1 MQPQQLPSLIIGGG
15 IAGLTAALA
24 LRQRGLAAVVCEAA
38 PQILP
43 LGAGIWMAP
52 NAMQVFARLGLA
64 ARIDAG
70 GVPLQAIEIV
80 DGQMRPILRTDQGRI
95 RARFGHGTT
104 AIRRATLQSLL
115 LAEVGPAH
123 VRLGK
128 VCTALA
134 EDAAG
139 ITATFA
145 DGSAVRAAFVVAADG
160 LRSPIR
166 EGLFP
171 GVRPAGT
178 GHLVWRGMSAV
189 PLTPH
194 FKRAIREAWAG
205 GRRFG
210 FSEIEDGVVDWFA
223 AVPGHFGGE
232 RAGLLAR
239 LQAAFAGFAYPV
251 PAILAAATEAAIIK
265 NEVLDIDPLPRWHRG
280 RVCLIGD
287 AAHAAT
293 PYLGQGGCQAVEDAY
308 ALALSL
314 SQHPEDPAAA
324 FAALHRLRHG
334 KAGRIGRT
342 SRLMGRVGYLSGP
355 LGALRNA
362 AMRATP
368 QWVSEQQFCSVY
380 RLGY

>member
-1 MQPQQLPSLIIGGG
+1 MQQLPGIIIGGG

-24 LRQRGLAAVVCEAA
+24 LRQRGNVATVCEAA

-52 NAMQVFARLGLA
+52 NAMQVFERLGLA

-70 GVPLQAIEIV
+70 GVPLQAIELV
-80 DGQMRPILRTDQGRI
+80 DGQMRPLLRTDQGRI

-104 AIRRATLQSLL
+104 AIRRATLQQLL
-115 LAEVGPAH
+115 LQEVGPAH
-123 VRLGK
+123 VQLGK
-128 VCTALA
+128 SCTGLA

-139 ITATFA
+139 VTVTFA
-145 DGSAVRAAFVVAADG
+145 DGSAVRAGFVVGADG
-160 LRSPIR
+160 IHSPVR
-166 EGLFP
+166 EHLFP
-171 GVRPAGT
+171 GVRPAGR
-178 GHLVWRGMSAV
+178 GHLVWRGMAAV
-189 PLTPH
+189 ALTPH
-194 FKRAIREAWAG
+194 FRRAIREAWMG
-205 GRRFG
+205 GLRFG

-223 AVPGHFGGE
+223 AVPGRFGGE
-232 RAGLLAR
+232 REGLLAR

-265 NEVLDIDPLPRWHRG
+265 NEVLDIDPLPHWHRG
-280 RVCLIGD
+280 RICLIGD

-314 SQHPEDPAAA
+314 AQNPDNPAAA
-324 FAALHRLRHG
+324 FAAMQRLRHA
-334 KAGRIGRT
+334 KARRIVRT
-342 SRLMGRVGYLSGP
+342 SRLMGRVGYLSGAAA
-355 LGALRNA
+355 ALRNA

-380 RLGY
+380 TLNF

>member
-1 MQPQQLPSLIIGGG
+1 MQQLPGIIIGGG
-15 IAGLTAALA
+15 IAGLTAAIA
-24 LRQRGLAAVVCEAA
+24 LRQRGLAATVYEAA

-43 LGAGIWMAP
+43 LGAGIWLAP

-64 ARIDAG
+64 ARINAG
-70 GVPLQAIEIV
+70 GVPLHAIEVV
-80 DGQMRPILRTDQGRI
+80 DGQMRPILRTNQDRI
-95 RARFGHGTT
+95 RARFGHSTT

-123 VRLGK
+123 VQLGK
-128 VCTALA
+128 VCTGLT

-139 ITATFA
+139 VMVTFA

-166 EGLFP
+166 EHLFP

-178 GHLVWRGMSAV
+178 GHLVWRGMAAV
-189 PLTPH
+189 ALTPH

-205 GRRFG
+205 GLRFG

-223 AVPGHFGGE
+223 AVPGRFGGT
-232 RAGLLAR
+232 RDGLLAR

-251 PAILAAATEAAIIK
+251 PAILAAATEAAIIR

-280 RVCLIGD
+280 RVGLIGD
-287 AAHAAT
+287 AAHATT

-314 SQHPEDPAAA
+314 LQHPTDPAAA
-324 FAALHRLRHG
+324 FAALQQLRQG
-334 KAGRIGRT
+334 KARRVVHT
-342 SRLMGRVGYLSGP
+342 SRLMGRVGYLDGA
-355 LGALRNA
+355 LGALRNV

-368 QWVSEQQFCSVY
+368 QWVSEQQFRAVY
-380 RLGY
+380 TLNF

>member
-1 MQPQQLPSLIIGGG
+1 MQLPGLIIGGG

-24 LRQRGLAAVVCEAA
+24 LRQRGIGATVYEAA

-43 LGAGIWMAP
+43 VGAGIWMAP
-52 NAMQVFARLGLA
+52 NAMQVFERLGLA

-70 GVPLQAIEIV
+70 GVPLQAIELV
-80 DGQMRPILRTDQGRI
+80 DGQMRPLMRTDQARI
-95 RARFGHGTT
+95 RARFGYGTT
-104 AIRRATLQSLL
+104 AIRRATLQGLL

-123 VRLGK
+123 VQLGK

-139 ITATFA
+139 VTATFA
-145 DGSAVRAAFVVAADG
+145 DGSVVRAAFVVAADG

-166 EGLFP
+166 ERLFP
-171 GVRPAGT
+171 GVRPGGT

-189 PLTPH
+189 QLTPR

-205 GRRFG
+205 GLRFG
-210 FSEIEDGVVDWFA
+210 FSEIEDGLVDWFA
-223 AVPGHFGGE
+223 AVPGSFGGE

-293 PYLGQGGCQAVEDAY
+293 PYMGQGGCQAVEDAY

-314 SQHPEDPAAA
+314 SQHPADPAAA
-324 FAALHRLRHG
+324 FTAMQRLRHA
-334 KAGRIGRT
+334 KAHRIVRG
-342 SRLMGRVGYLSGP
+342 SRIMGRVGYLSGP
-355 LGALRNA
+355 LGTLRNA
-362 AMRATP
+362 AIRAVP
-368 QWVSEQQFCSVY
+368 MWVTERQFSAVY
-380 RLGY
+380 TLGF